1 MATELGSGGRKI
13 ANRRGRRMSGEQ
25 RGQTDVWSLGNA
37 GILDHISKDN
47 GGTRIIVS
55 KRQDTNKKMR
65 KTTAIFSRS

>member
-47 GGTRIIVS
+47 GGLGS
-55 KRQDTNKKMR
+55 
-65 KTTAIFSRS
+65 S